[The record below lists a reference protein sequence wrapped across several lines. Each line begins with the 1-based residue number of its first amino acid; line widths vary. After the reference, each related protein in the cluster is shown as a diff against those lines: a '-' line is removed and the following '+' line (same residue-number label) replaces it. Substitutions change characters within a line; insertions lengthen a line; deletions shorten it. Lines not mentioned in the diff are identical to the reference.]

1 MLDQCQ
7 YFTSDYSYQ
16 FLCHR
21 IEKRIYPAHYKVKNR
36 LINSFLGKIQ
46 IKPMPFEIVSIT
58 NMTNVSKHIAES
70 EIIYE
75 NAKTIDDQEK
85 TQVPP
90 NELWEKAKQC
100 CNLLENSKV
109 EAQDLI
115 RVSHLYDQIL
125 DILQPPK
132 PRNVYFI
139 SPHNS
144 DTEIKQKK
152 LVYNPEALN
161 NLIKRLRSGRV
172 QSQTRSLFRSTQRMQ
187 TSSIG
192 KQIQKTELNEQ
203 LSAQALNFLKQL
215 KKKQLN
221 K

>member
-1 MLDQCQ
+1 
-7 YFTSDYSYQ
+7 
-16 FLCHR
+16 
-21 IEKRIYPAHYKVKNR
+21 
-36 LINSFLGKIQ
+36 
-46 IKPMPFEIVSIT
+46 MPFEIVSIT

-100 CNLLENSKV
+100 CTLLENSKFDT
-109 EAQDLI
+109 QDLI

-132 PRNVYFI
+132 PRHVYFI

-144 DTEIKQKK
+144 DTEMKQKK

-203 LSAQALNFLKQL
+203 LSTQALNFLKQL